1 MKLKIQY
8 RDAGA
13 RQPEVVEASS
23 VADNGHEGA
32 WIDFLDGND
41 HLVLRVRAEDVDR
54 VERVKDVKDEGSAGT
69 SRQDVPDLSRIL
81 A

>member
-8 RDAGA
+8 RDTGA

-23 VADNGHEGA
+23 VVDNGHEGA

-41 HLVLRVRAEDVDR
+41 HLVLRVRAEDVER
-54 VERVKDVKDEGSAGT
+54 VERVKDDGSTGT